1 MQISV
6 PTKSGALVPF
16 RAEVQRRLYPHV
28 KNADE
33 SNGNRLEQVLQV
45 CLSVCLMEDESVE
58 SLVLMMSQLLIVV
71 QIFPCQN
78 PPDL

>member
-1 MQISV
+1 
-6 PTKSGALVPF
+6 
-16 RAEVQRRLYPHV
+16 V

>member
-1 MQISV
+1 MRISV
-6 PTKSGALVPF
+6 PTESVALVPF

-45 CLSVCLMEDESVE
+45 CLIVCGKRECREPGADDVPAFDS
-58 SLVLMMSQLLIVV
+58 SSN
-71 QIFPCQN
+71 FPL
-78 PPDL
+78 PKPS

>member
-1 MQISV
+1 MPISV
-6 PTKSGALVPF
+6 PTESVALVPF

-45 CLSVCLMEDESVE
+45 CLIVCGKRESVE
-58 SLVLMMSQLLIVV
+58 SLVLIYQPLIVV

-78 PPDL
+78 PPNL

>member
-1 MQISV
+1 MRISV
-6 PTKSGALVPF
+6 PTESVALVPF

-45 CLSVCLMEDESVE
+45 CLIVCGKRESVE

>member
-1 MQISV
+1 MRISV
-6 PTKSGALVPF
+6 PTESVALVPF
-16 RAEVQRRLYPHV
+16 RTEVQRRLYPHV

-45 CLSVCLMEDESVE
+45 CLIVRGKRESVE